1 MRTIKYYAYL
11 ALAFALV
18 GSLFAYQFFFQGGR
32 YSSTPDGVYY
42 LAAAQGETVELP
54 YNSRIVVPLV
64 ASLIARLTA
73 VSVSAAFHILTITSL
88 LGSLLLLVYLLER
101 RGVFGVYSAALVT
114 AFGAGLAIFHG
125 KYPTL
130 LDMPL
135 LLLTCLTIVALDHG
149 KLFVALAII
158 CVAALTKEY
167 GALLTLAWAVQAYKQ
182 KGAYTVA
189 CAILPVAVV
198 VAAVLLS
205 PSRPGVY
212 PTHQSFLISQ
222 LKYQAFWL
230 YPEYLFNYFKLTY
243 FWAWGAVWP
252 VLLLSAWA
260 LIKTLRDG
268 SVFTMDDRRYGAMMF
283 ATPILLTGDWDRTFV
298 LLVPFACLALASSHF
313 ARDVRFCL
321 LLGVGGLSTA
331 MLRWYYI
338 PHYGEDTSVYFY
350 KLILAVVS
358 VSTAAALAVIWC
370 RAMVKAARR
379 R

>member
-18 GSLFAYQFFFQGGR
+18 GSLFAYQFFYQDGR
-32 YSSTPDGVYY
+32 YSSTPDGIRY
-42 LAAAQGETVELP
+42 LAAAQGETVDLP

-64 ASLIARLTA
+64 ASLIARLTT
-73 VSVSAAFHILTITSL
+73 VSVSAAFTILTITSL

-101 RGVFGVYSAALVT
+101 RGVFGVYSAAIIT
-114 AFGAGLAIFHG
+114 AFGAGLAVFHG

-130 LDMPL
+130 VDMPL

-167 GALLTLAWAVQAYKQ
+167 GVLLTLAWAIQAYKQ
-182 KGAYTVA
+182 KGAYIIVGA
-189 CAILPVAVV
+189 VLPVAAVM
-198 VAAVLLS
+198 AAVLLS
-205 PSRPGVY
+205 PSQPGVY
-212 PTHQSFLISQ
+212 PSHQSFLISQ

-230 YPEYLFNYFKLTY
+230 YPEYLFNYLKLAY

-252 VLLLSAWA
+252 ILLLSVWA
-260 LIKTLRDG
+260 LIKTLRDE
-268 SVFTMDDRRYGAMMF
+268 SVFTMDQLRYSAMLF

-298 LLVPFACLALASSHF
+298 LLVPFACLVLVSSHF
-313 ARDVRFCL
+313 ARDVRFCF

-331 MLRWYYI
+331 LLRSYYI
-338 PHYGEDTSVYFY
+338 IPSNPY
-350 KLILAVVS
+350 KLILVLVS
-358 VSTAAALAVIWC
+358 VSASAALVIIWC
-370 RAMVKAARR
+370 HAMVKVARR
-379 R
+379 C